1 MIGAK
6 PLRIML
12 DKVDGVIRDYNGTE
26 YLPLF
31 GYQKYNAIFNRI
43 GYLKTL
49 KSGISYVVS
58 HNLGKITIDSD
69 NDLPLEET

>member
-1 MIGAK
+1 MCKTLIGAK
-6 PLRIML
+6 PLRIMF

-31 GYQKYNAIFNRI
+31 GYQKYNAIFNR
-43 GYLKTL
+43 
-49 KSGISYVVS
+49 SGIYVVS